1 MRMMFGTRVEG
12 GAMKRITVMLI
23 VAMLILISN
32 VAYAQEWWQ
41 TWDNYPKVP
50 RITAK
55 EVKQL
60 MMVGEKMVFVY
71 AGYEVDQ
78 VVCGSHYIPYTRVPP
93 NSDGSTV
100 NFKIP
105 KDYWI
110 MCY

>member
-1 MRMMFGTRVEG
+1 MELMFKG
-12 GAMKRITVMLI
+12 GAMKKIIIMLI
-23 VAMLILISN
+23 FLIFTLISN
-32 VAYAQEWWQ
+32 GSYAQEWWQ
-41 TWDNYPKVP
+41 RWDNFPKVP

-55 EVKQL
+55 EVKKL
-60 MMVGEKMVFVY
+60 MLSGEKIVFVY

-78 VVCGSHYIPYTRVPP
+78 VACGSIYIPYTKVPP

-100 NFKIP
+100 NFNIP